1 MWPAGP
7 HTLAKVE
14 IVREYLKAWFAILSH
29 AGYSRL
35 LYIDGFSG
43 PGEYSTG
50 EKGSPIVALETALS
64 HRANLGSTE
73 LVFIFIDRD
82 PARMKHLQGLL
93 GGYELPGNIR
103 YSCHTSEFSVVFGK
117 LMKHMGSP
125 GSRLAPT
132 FLFIDPF
139 GVSGIHHDHIRQ
151 LMSHETCEFLITFM
165 FEHIARFSMTT
176 EFAAHLDNLYGTPD
190 WRLCLSLD
198 QEDRRWALLSLFE
211 SQLKKTSKYI
221 WSFRMVDQRNKDLL
235 RNQPHPWFGKDEG
248 CHVEGSTVGRL
259 QILGSQRWAG
269 LPFRRH
275 AGSCCPGKTPC
286 EGIRRKEGR
295 SIRGGGRVRVGSY
308 QLQECSRP
316 ACAQGPGGPRTHRGF
331 RGPKQGFDLSSRN
344 HNDVCRMI
352 CRTRVRIE
360 WRGQH
365 GA

>member
-1 MWPAGP
+1 MEEALPQDEVWPAGP

-221 WSFRMVDQRNKDLL
+221 WSFRMVDQRNKDLYFL
-235 RNQPHPWFGKDEG
+235 FFGTN
-248 CHVEGSTVGRL
+248 H
-259 QILGSQRWAG
+259 
-269 LPFRRH
+269 
-275 AGSCCPGKTPC
+275 
-286 EGIRRKEGR
+286 
-295 SIRGGGRVRVGSY
+295 IRGLEKMKDAMWKVQPSGDYRFSDRNAGQVYLFEGTPDPAALGRHLAKEFAGRKGVRFEEVVEFVLVRTNFRSAHV
-308 QLQECSRP
+308 RP
-316 ACAQGPGGPRTHRGF
+316 ALKDLEVQGRIGGFAG
-331 RGPKQGFDLSSRN
+331 RN
-344 HNDVCRMI
+344 RASTYPAGTTM
-352 CRTRVRIE
+352 TFAE
-360 WRGQH
+360 
-365 GA
+365 

>member
-1 MWPAGP
+1 LPQDEVWPAGP

-151 LMSHETCEFLITFM
+151 LMSHETCEFL
-165 FEHIARFSMTT
+165 
-176 EFAAHLDNLYGTPD
+176 
-190 WRLCLSLD
+190 
-198 QEDRRWALLSLFE
+198 
-211 SQLKKTSKYI
+211 
-221 WSFRMVDQRNKDLL
+221 
-235 RNQPHPWFGKDEG
+235 
-248 CHVEGSTVGRL
+248 
-259 QILGSQRWAG
+259 
-269 LPFRRH
+269 
-275 AGSCCPGKTPC
+275 
-286 EGIRRKEGR
+286 
-295 SIRGGGRVRVGSY
+295 
-308 QLQECSRP
+308 
-316 ACAQGPGGPRTHRGF
+316 
-331 RGPKQGFDLSSRN
+331 
-344 HNDVCRMI
+344 
-352 CRTRVRIE
+352 
-360 WRGQH
+360 
-365 GA
+365 